1 MRRSRRGKEKR
12 KRLKERRSGW
22 IIDTL
27 PRCCS
32 SSLGPR
38 RLSAALLPNFSR
50 PL

>member
-1 MRRSRRGKEKR
+1 MRRSGREKEKG
-12 KRLKERRSGW
+12 KRLKERSGGW

-27 PRCCS
+27 PRCS

-38 RLSAALLPNFSR
+38 RLSAALLPNFLR